1 MLPEVTTPPVTGI
14 VLAGGQSRRLGTN
27 KAVVEVGGV
36 RLIERVLA
44 HLRRL
49 SDDLVIV
56 ANEAEPYG
64 SLGGR
69 LVADEWPG
77 MGSLGGIYSG
87 LRAARYERG
96 LVAACDMP
104 FLNARLLRAM
114 IELSRD
120 YDVVMPRLNDGRMEP
135 LHAIYGRAC
144 LGPMEVQ
151 LRQGD
156 LRIINILPHLRVRY
170 LEQSE
175 LDALDPQHLSFFNVN
190 TQEDLERARVLAAEV
205 GEE

>member
-1 MLPEVTTPPVTGI
+1 MLSEVGRLPISGV

-27 KAVVEVGGV
+27 KAVVEIGGV
-36 RLIERVLA
+36 PLIERVLA

-49 SDDLVIV
+49 SDDLLIV
-56 ANEAEPYG
+56 TNEPETYR

-69 LVADEWPG
+69 LVGDEWPG

-87 LRAARYERG
+87 LRAARHERG
-96 LVAACDMP
+96 LVVACDMP
-104 FLNARLLRAM
+104 FLNSRLLQWM
-114 IELSRD
+114 IDLSRE
-120 YDVVMPRLNDGRMEP
+120 YDVVMPRFDDGRMEP
-135 LHAIYGRAC
+135 LHAVYGRAC
-144 LGPMEVQ
+144 LGPMEAQ

-170 LEQSE
+170 LAQSE
-175 LDALDPQHLSFFNVN
+175 IDALDPQHLSFFNVN
-190 TQEDLERARVLAAEV
+190 TQEDLERARALAAEA

>member
-1 MLPEVTTPPVTGI
+1 VTGI

-27 KAVVEVGGV
+27 KAVVNVGGV
-36 RLIERVLA
+36 PLIERVLA
-44 HLRRL
+44 HLRAL

-56 ANEAEPYG
+56 ANGPEPYS

-69 LVADEWPG
+69 VVGDEWPG

-87 LRAARYERG
+87 LRAGRYERG
-96 LVAACDMP
+96 LVVACDMP
-104 FLNARLLRAM
+104 FLNARLLRRM
-114 IELSRD
+114 IDLSRE
-120 YDVVMPRLNDGRMEP
+120 YDVVMPRFDDGRMEP
-135 LHAIYGRAC
+135 LHAVYGRAC
-144 LGPMEVQ
+144 LAPMEAQ

-170 LEQSE
+170 LTQSE
-175 LDALDPQHLSFFNVN
+175 IDALDPQHLSFFNVN
-190 TQEDLERARVLAAEV
+190 TRQDLERARALAAEA